1 MATDGDGGGNFRTK
15 MEGTHHF
22 VGVVTWFLH
31 VFNLFLALGVGAF
44 DVSAVRVMR
53 DPGAGT
59 TLQLMLSPPTRH
71 LRAHV
76 PMEPERYETA
86 MRCSQPRVSILVQ
99 LESQKYVVQGI

>member
-1 MATDGDGGGNFRTK
+1 MTAAEISGQKWKELTISLVLLR
-15 MEGTHHF
+15 
-22 VGVVTWFLH
+22 VFLH
-31 VFNLFLALGVGAF
+31 GFNLFGVGVF
-44 DVSAVRVMR
+44 DVSTVRVTR

-76 PMEPERYETA
+76 PMEPEPYETA

-99 LESQKYVVQGI
+99 LESQKYVVQRI